1 MADTWRFFS
10 HWQNLL
16 GLILVV
22 FFIVVAVAAP
32 WLSPQDP
39 ENPGFFKSVGRF
51 NDLQPR
57 PPSDTA
63 PLGTLPGQLSV
74 FHALVW
80 GSRSALVFGVLVA
93 VGAALIGSL
102 VGALSAY
109 FGGFLNKSLMAITDG
124 FLSFPII
131 AGVVLIQQLITTG
144 LYTAGVRLWPGPWG
158 QGPGQLILPEGPN
171 QLIEMLNKIDP
182 ILIAFILFSW
192 MPYARIMNT
201 IVQRVKRERYVEASR
216 ALGAGHNRLI
226 FKHLIPNSIN
236 PIIVL
241 GARDVG
247 WMVLLQSTFSFIGM
261 GDSSPWGMLLA
272 RGRDWIITAGGM
284 LTYWWVFLPATIALV
299 LFGIGWNLLGDG
311 LNDALNPRTR

>member
-1 MADTWRFFS
+1 MKSYRRFLS
-10 HWQNLL
+10 HWQNWL

-22 FFIVVAVAAP
+22 FFILVAATAP

-39 ENPGFFKSVGRF
+39 QNPGPFKVVGKF
-51 NDLQPR
+51 NDLQPH
-57 PPSDTA
+57 PPNEIA
-63 PLGTLPGQLSV
+63 PLGTLAGQASV

-80 GSRSALVFGVLVA
+80 GTRSALVFGVLVA
-93 VGAALIGSL
+93 VCTAFIGSL
-102 VGALSAY
+102 VGAVSAY
-109 FGGFLNKSLMAITDG
+109 FGGFLNKSLMGITDG

-131 AGVVLIQQLITTG
+131 AGVVLIQQLITTT
-144 LYTAGVRLWPGPWG
+144 LYNTGVRFSPGITGRVSPSFFFPEG
-158 QGPGQLILPEGPN
+158 VTQLIDL
-171 QLIEMLNKIDP
+171 LNKIDP

-201 IVQRVKRERYVEASR
+201 IVHRVKQEPYIEASR
-216 ALGAGHNRLI
+216 AQGAGHSRLI
-226 FKHLIPNSIN
+226 FKHLIPNSIS

-241 GARDVG
+241 AARDVG

-261 GDSSPWGMLLA
+261 GDSSPWGILLA
-272 RGRDWIITAGGM
+272 RGRDWIITGGGM

-311 LNDALNPRTR
+311 LNDAINPRTR